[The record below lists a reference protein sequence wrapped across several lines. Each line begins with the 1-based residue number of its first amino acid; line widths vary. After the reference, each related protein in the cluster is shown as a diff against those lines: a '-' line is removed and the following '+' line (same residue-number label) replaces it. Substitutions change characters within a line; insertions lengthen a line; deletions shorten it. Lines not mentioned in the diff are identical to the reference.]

1 METLLFEELVGRL
14 NVVLTE
20 DGGLETEIQGF
31 GFFRSCESSEFTTA
45 IYEPSLCIA
54 IQGVKAVG
62 FGDELFSYSP
72 STYLLSSIHMPLKV
86 RIEKASIELP
96 YYAAVLKFSMEE
108 IFEMIKDMD
117 NSGVKTLSKP
127 ERGLYFGDM
136 NLRLLEPLARLVRLL
151 DNPKDIPILAPLIKK
166 EILYVVMQGRGGD
179 FIRQY
184 IVDGSM
190 TQRVVEAITKI
201 KDSFRE
207 KLNFENMAKSIGMSE
222 SSLYH
227 NFKKVT
233 AMTPLEFQ
241 KSLRLR
247 EARQMLLNQNIDASE
262 VAFAVGYESPSQFSR
277 EYSRM
282 FGLPPKADI
291 RQIREGG
298 SR

>member
-1 METLLFEELVGRL
+1 MESLLFKELVGRL
-14 NVVLTE
+14 DLAFKE
-20 DGGLETEIQGF
+20 DGILESGIEGF
-31 GFFRSCESSEFTTA
+31 GFFRSSQTSEFTTA

-54 IQGVKAVG
+54 VQGAKAVG

-72 STYLLSSIHMPLKV
+72 TTYLLSSVHMPLRV
-86 RIEKASIELP
+86 RIQEASTERP
-96 YYAAVLKFSMEE
+96 YYAVMLKFSMEQ
-108 IFEMIKDMD
+108 IFETIKDME
-117 NSGVKTLSKP
+117 NNGVKSSGKP

-136 NLRLLEPLARLVRLL
+136 NLRLLEPIARLVRLL
-151 DNPKDIPILAPLIKK
+151 DSPKDIPILAPLIKK
-166 EILYVVMQGRGGD
+166 EILYIVMQGKGGD

-184 IVDGSM
+184 IIDGSA

-201 KDSFRE
+201 KDGFRE
-207 KLNFENMAKSIGMSE
+207 KLNFENIAKSIGMSE

-247 EARQMLLNQNIDASE
+247 EAKQMLLNQSVDASE

-282 FGLPPKADI
+282 FGLPPKTDAKV
-291 RQIREGG
+291 
-298 SR
+298 SRGL

>member
-1 METLLFEELVGRL
+1 MESLLFKELVGRL
-14 NVVLTE
+14 GSVFKE
-20 DGGLETEIQGF
+20 DGIFETDIDGF
-31 GFFRSCESSEFTTA
+31 GFFRSCEPSEFTTA

-72 STYLLSSIHMPLKV
+72 STYLLSSIYMPLKV
-86 RIEKASIELP
+86 KIVEASAELP

-108 IFEMIKDMD
+108 IFETIKDMD
-117 NSGVKTLSKP
+117 NSGIKISSKP

-136 NLRLLEPLARLVRLL
+136 SLRLLEPLTRLVRLQ
-151 DNPKDIPILAPLIKK
+151 DSPKDIPILAPLIKK
-166 EILYVVMQGRGGD
+166 EILYTVMQGRGGD

-184 IVDGSM
+184 IVDGST
-190 TQRVVEAITKI
+190 TQRVMEAITKI

-247 EARQMLLNQNIDASE
+247 EARQMLLNQSVDASE
-262 VAFAVGYESPSQFSR
+262 AAFAVGYESPSQFSR

-282 FGLPPKADI
+282 FGLPPKTDAKT
-291 RQIREGG
+291 
-298 SR
+298 SRGL